1 MRAIKCW
8 SLVCLLALFP
18 TMVFAE
24 EVATAGR
31 TGLVWPDSG
40 GDMFSGIGQS
50 LSLLD
55 PQRLQMFQSYSLM
68 YSSQG
73 KSGDLVGL
81 YQNWLSYSFSP
92 RFKVGVNLG
101 YFHRPVAA
109 LSHNAA
115 IRNQALLTAFQLDLK
130 PFDNLFIQ
138 FNFRSQPVIDYRH
151 SPGRF

>member
-1 MRAIKCW
+1 
-8 SLVCLLALFP
+8 L
-18 TMVFAE
+18 FAE
-24 EVATAGR
+24 GSATAGQ
-31 TGLVWPDSG
+31 TGLMWPDSG
-40 GDMFSGIGQS
+40 GDMFSGIGRG

-55 PQRLQMFQSYSLM
+55 PQRLQMSQSYSLM

-81 YQNWLSYSFSP
+81 YQNWLSYRFSP
-92 RFKVGVNLG
+92 RCKVGVNLG

-115 IRNQALLTAFQLDLK
+115 IRNQALLTAFQLDFK

-138 FNFRSQPVIDYRH
+138 FNFRSERYLSAIAIGIPPII
-151 SPGRF
+151 P